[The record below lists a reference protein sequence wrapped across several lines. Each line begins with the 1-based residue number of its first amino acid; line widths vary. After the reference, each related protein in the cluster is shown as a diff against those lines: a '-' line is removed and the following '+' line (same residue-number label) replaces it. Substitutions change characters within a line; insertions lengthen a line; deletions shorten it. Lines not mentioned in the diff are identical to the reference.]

1 MEQESTLTEGN
12 LSGDFSVNLSEHFR
26 PRPKTYRVIRF
37 VHRWPVGTI
46 EETLGRRMTLDE
58 AEEVIKNRISV
69 IQEED
74 LVIEEESDYRIRI

>member
-1 MEQESTLTEGN
+1 MEQESTLFEQ
-12 LSGDFSVNLSEHFR
+12 FR
-26 PRPKTYRVIRF
+26 QRPKTYRVIRF

-58 AEEVIKNRISV
+58 AEEVIRNRVSV

-74 LVIEEESDYRIRI
+74 LVIEEESDLRIRL